1 MASNKQKH
9 TAFTGSFWETN
20 MTMKNG
26 QCLDLDALCTEATLD
41 FHVLCSFT
49 GGFSHCQFYWV
60 LCRSY
65 FCPVWVGHVFQDCV
79 FFLRNFLFAS
89 YKWVAIRTGYAAFL
103 IFRLARN
110 CQTLMPETSPTKESL
125 RKTLPWKSW
134 TYFQRRTFFVFRKN
148 NSERILLF
156 FVVFSGIFFSNV
168 TLSGAAWPEKKE
180 SQEKGVEPCRLPETG
195 VVQLSSFRPGGCLL
209 FAKVFFFNIFS
220 PDSGHVKW

>member
-26 QCLDLDALCTEATLD
+26 QCLDALCTEATLD

-89 YKWVAIRTGYAAFL
+89 YKWVAIRTGYIAFL
-103 IFRLARN
+103 IFRLSRN

-125 RKTLPWKSW
+125 WKNFAMKVMNVFSE
-134 TYFQRRTFFVFRKN
+134 TYFFVFRKN
-148 NSERILLF
+148 
-156 FVVFSGIFFSNV
+156 FVFCCFSGIFFSNV
-168 TLSGAAWPEKKE
+168 TLSGTAWP
-180 SQEKGVEPCRLPETG
+180 
-195 VVQLSSFRPGGCLL
+195 
-209 FAKVFFFNIFS
+209 
-220 PDSGHVKW
+220 